1 MEPQA
6 SNFPSKSAFSNW
18 SNAVEWWRGRGGTE
32 RLMNLSTVTQLVRA
46 LVGIHPRNCFVE
58 IGDGSREE
66 GDRTPSPAA
75 YSVMER
81 ECQLGGG
88 GQTYAPQ
95 LWGVVRKM
103 GML

>member
-1 MEPQA
+1 MCGGKGQHTVCNSGIVKFGA
-6 SNFPSKSAFSNW
+6 
-18 SNAVEWWRGRGGTE
+18 AVGLVGG
-32 RLMNLSTVTQLVRA
+32 

-66 GDRTPSPAA
+66 GDRTPSPIA

-81 ECQLGGG
+81 ERLLGGG
-88 GQTYAPQ
+88 GPTYAPQ

>member
-1 MEPQA
+1 MG
-6 SNFPSKSAFSNW
+6 
-18 SNAVEWWRGRGGTE
+18 WWRGRGGTE
-32 RLMNLSTVTQLVRA
+32 RLMNLSTVTQLVGG

-66 GDRTPSPAA
+66 GDRTPSPIA

-81 ECQLGGG
+81 ERLLMGG